1 MPQECGGRRRTKALR
16 CARPPPSPARAV
28 EIVGRL
34 SLQLSCVEPAEAPAA
49 LALVKPLCMSSTA
62 VCDKRDC
69 LNEAPRRGR
78 GQQMF
83 RQAQHDKE
91 SGPEGDAEACASR
104 EEKRN

>member
-1 MPQECGGRRRTKALR
+1 
-16 CARPPPSPARAV
+16 
-28 EIVGRL
+28 
-34 SLQLSCVEPAEAPAA
+34 
-49 LALVKPLCMSSTA
+49 MSSTA